1 MPSEITVR
9 TGFGE
14 YVFQEVQV
22 TYEANNVLLVKRSGT
37 PLLWASW
44 PWQVIFT

>member
-14 YVFQEVQV
+14 YVFREVQLKQ
-22 TYEANNVLLVKRSGT
+22 EGNNLVVQRNGT

-44 PWQVIFT
+44 PWQVIFA